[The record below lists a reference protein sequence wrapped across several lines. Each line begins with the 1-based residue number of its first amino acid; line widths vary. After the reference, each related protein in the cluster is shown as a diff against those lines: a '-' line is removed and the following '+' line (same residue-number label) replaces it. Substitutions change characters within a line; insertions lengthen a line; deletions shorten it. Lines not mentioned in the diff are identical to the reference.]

1 MNEDGKDL
9 RQLTH
14 HQGFDIQSASLSEG
28 KIVYS
33 VAANLRLFDISS
45 GAGTA
50 IPVQFPSDFDKLRE
64 HWVKNPMDYL
74 TSVHIPNDGG
84 SVVLAAR
91 GRAFVVPAKQ
101 GRLVGISESQ
111 PGGSARLA

>member
-1 MNEDGKDL
+1 
-9 RQLTH
+9 
-14 HQGFDIQSASLSEG
+14 
-28 KIVYS
+28 S
-33 VAANLRLFDISS
+33 VPVLLPGACLGCFGQVFDISS

-84 SVVLAAR
+84 SVC
-91 GRAFVVPAKQ
+91 
-101 GRLVGISESQ
+101 
-111 PGGSARLA
+111 